1 MSDKTT
7 AQQALFQ
14 FQFTLMMIM
23 VGRTDEAQQSASKTE
38 DLLNQL
44 IEEGH

>member
-7 AQQALFQ
+7 AQEALFH
-14 FQFTLMMIM
+14 FQFCLMMIM
-23 VGRTDEAQQSASKTE
+23 VGRTDEAQQAAGACE
-38 DLLNQL
+38 DLIKQL